1 MQDKGPPLSPGG
13 TREFPSPTPACRAQ
27 RVPFYALLSIVILA
41 KGRTSSW
48 LGVDGLVV
56 GYLQRRHKRRL
67 PATPATGDRPGRGLR
82 LGSVTTRWARSVVAE
97 PARRRN
103 AIGSGKRDR

>member
-1 MQDKGPPLSPGG
+1 MC
-13 TREFPSPTPACRAQ
+13 A
-27 RVPFYALLSIVILA
+27 FYALFSIVILA
-41 KGRTSSW
+41 TWRTSSW

-82 LGSVTTRWARSVVAE
+82 LGSVTTALGSVTSWPSQPDEEMQLAL
-97 PARRRN
+97 
-103 AIGSGKRDR
+103 G